1 MKILAASPQVELSRS
16 SINQSVEDDG
26 TDNVEIVL
34 ALLTMPTN
42 FLHLELQPHEL
53 DVVSH
58 EQGQQVVNDNQV
70 QAQQVQ
76 PHELDE

>member
-53 DVVSH
+53 DVVSP